1 MSDTDWGTSLTGSFR
16 PGQMGQLRFTAVEH
30 IAHNLANASTTV
42 KINALQEYTRRNEWR
57 KAAAL
62 ARILVQQ
69 VPSFRDELETVYGEA
84 DTHRLLEMGI
94 NSLASP
100 EIGEMYSG

>member
-16 PGQMGQLRFTAVEH
+16 PGLMGQLRFTAVEH
-30 IAHNLANASTTV
+30 IAHNIANANTTL

-62 ARILVQQ
+62 ARILVRNDS
-69 VPSFRDELETVYGEA
+69 SFRDEIETIYGQN
-84 DTHRLLEMGI
+84 DTQRLLEMRI
-94 NSLASP
+94 NSLASV
-100 EIGEMYSG
+100 IGDMYSG